1 MPFVRRKRG
10 RLLLV
15 HSRRQGGRVVQEE
28 LVAFDSADEVDGI
41 LSPAMWATWKRT
53 LERRYPDLNWD
64 WDGVRR
70 DLVSGAAALRP
81 AGPSPTVQRLA
92 GLALDLAIELVG
104 LSPAKAGDAAMIAE
118 LRPAFGPLLSHLNRV
133 LGSAAD
139 EFRSPPMHIETD
151 PAQSIFDDAMEH
163 WWNGDRTAAVRG
175 YKRALKVDPRH
186 GDAHNHIGIA
196 DMDKGRLDD
205 AERHFR
211 AAIDGSARTIE
222 PHGGLLEWANLDN
235 RSYLRAH
242 GNLALVLRKR
252 GKWADAMEIHEQM
265 LRWNPNDNQGVRFL
279 LGEEYHRLGNHKKA
293 LAAYKKCE
301 DDVSTLF
308 GMGMLLLELGRVE
321 EGDRALLK
329 GIAENR
335 YLVPMLLGDKWARLD
350 AWHGSSLA
358 EPEHAADVADLTGD
372 LWRIS
377 DDGLDHLADLWHSPA
392 VQNWRNKLDDIMVA
406 LRDAPGSTP
415 NRSALLTQQYALVA
429 DEEIE
434 RVRRDARSGERGAA
448 PEPEGAEERFD
459 VGNSYITDMRHR
471 VAPEDADLPA
481 AFRRIVAYEG
491 RIVEAGSAWG
501 RADTLES
508 AIRCRRKP
516 RSKTCPGH
524 LRVRADDGVI
534 VWACTRCRDQGRIS
548 AWQGLQWDFSAYAA
562 TSDAMSV
569 PVSWVDFA
577 ALRKFE
583 SRPVRVLLARAI
595 YGVDGPTLVGA
606 SGEIRLVATASAN
619 LAEHDVAA
627 VLLAGLGAVSGG
639 FEA

>member
-15 HSRRQGGRVVQEE
+15 HSRREGGRVVQEE

-53 LERRYPDLNWD
+53 LERRYPDLKWD

-92 GLALDLAIELVG
+92 GLAIDLAIELIG
-104 LSPAKAGDAAMIAE
+104 LSPAKAGDAAIIAE

-163 WWNGDRTAAVRG
+163 WWNGDRAAAVRG

-222 PHGGLLEWANLDN
+222 PHGGSLEWANLDN

-242 GNLALVLRKR
+242 GNLALALRKR

-335 YLVPMLLGDKWARLD
+335 YLVPILLGDNWARLD
-350 AWHGSSLA
+350 AWHGSNLA
-358 EPEHAADVADLTGD
+358 EPEHAADVAELTGD

-377 DDGLDHLADLWHSPA
+377 DDGFDHLADLWHAPS

-415 NRSALLTQQYALVA
+415 NRSALLSRRYSLVS

-434 RVRRDARSGERGAA
+434 RVRQAVRAGGVAADAGMEGEH
-448 PEPEGAEERFD
+448 ERFD
-459 VGNSYITDMRHR
+459 VGNSYVTDMRHR
-471 VAPEDADLPA
+471 VAPAEADLPP
-481 AFRRIVAYEG
+481 AFWRIVAYEG
-491 RIVEAGSAWG
+491 RIVEAGSAWA

-516 RSKTCPGH
+516 RSKACPGH
-524 LRVRADDGVI
+524 LRVRAEDSVI
-534 VWACTRCRDQGRIS
+534 LWACTRCRDQGRIS
-548 AWQGLQWDFSAYAA
+548 AWQGLQWDFSAAA
-562 TSDAMSV
+562 APSDAV
-569 PVSWVDFA
+569 RVAVSWGDFA
-577 ALRKFE
+577 TLRKITTG
-583 SRPVRVLLARAI
+583 PVPYLVARAEF
-595 YGVDGPTLVGA
+595 GVEGPTLVA
-606 SGEIRLVATASAN
+606 SARELRFAATASATTG
-619 LAEHDVAA
+619 AQD
-627 VLLAGLGAVSGG
+627 LAGALLTAAGPADGG